1 MFNEILYIRCFFE
14 AQECLRYRITSQA
27 QLILRG
33 FKVLNYGDLHCKLN
47 LPFKSL
53 ELLVITIC
61 ARELKNFVL
70 FSRFLSEN
78 QEHPLVKGLSQEDFI
93 FSGRK
98 FELMLNQAYGEGAHR
113 DKWTFTNKGGKVEA
127 VRAGKVVPSKLL
139 YPPLESPQKGFKSPE
154 RKGKQPLSDEK
165 GGKKLKLGEQAKA
178 YKVLPKIAVV
188 SKQAASIMKHFDGS
202 SALGKERNMPSK
214 ASYENVEDNCPSSL
228 SAFMLED
235 VEGNL
240 RPIDM
245 LNLVQE
251 DVEGKL
257 KRLNLL
263 GKAED
268 GADVK
273 VLVYRW
279 KVTAE
284 PWGIAVKTKKAH
296 QW

>member
-1 MFNEILYIRCFFE
+1 
-14 AQECLRYRITSQA
+14 
-27 QLILRG
+27 
-33 FKVLNYGDLHCKLN
+33 
-47 LPFKSL
+47 
-53 ELLVITIC
+53 
-61 ARELKNFVL
+61 
-70 FSRFLSEN
+70 
-78 QEHPLVKGLSQEDFI
+78 
-93 FSGRK
+93 
-98 FELMLNQAYGEGAHR
+98 MLNQAYGEGAHR

-127 VRAGKVVPSKLL
+127 VRTGKVVPAKLL
-139 YPPLESPQKGFKSPE
+139 YPPLELPQKGGKSPNQK
-154 RKGKQPLSDEK
+154 RKRPLSEEK
-165 GGKKLKLGEQAKA
+165 GAKKMKLGEQAKT
-178 YKVLPKIAVV
+178 YKEEVPKIAMVLE
-188 SKQAASIMKHFDGS
+188 QAASTKKRFDGS
-202 SALGKERNMPSK
+202 SALGKERNMSSSLAKPKPS
-214 ASYENVEDNCPSSL
+214 SESVEDNCPDSL

-240 RPIDM
+240 RPVDM

-251 DVEGKL
+251 DGEGKL

-279 KVTAE
+279 KVTTE